1 MCIFRTRNA
10 AHGDR
15 HFSFAHFRTWGQ
27 ARLCRLRDTRCQSPC
42 ASGFATQ
49 GASPHVLRSWRQNLW
64 SIFLCCLILPL
75 LCGCRVR
82 LTSVQVAETAVLP
95 ETEALSSDGALLA
108 EDAIGQTDDN
118 SGDKLKEIIDNNGE
132 TIENPDSLR
141 KEFDENAS
149 VEITGGTDRLIH
161 QEGKGEGSFKN
172 SEDSVSNT
180 FKLKENADDSA
191 LLTVPAD
198 EAEETGVSED
208 GEEADSM
215 LEYYTVLLQDR
226 NRSLFECKRLNVYW
240 ETPQDHVTIFKTSP
254 EHSMILNAGAY
265 DVSARLMEENLTVDD
280 GWVVR
285 KNPGVIV
292 KVVPVDVLGSSVSS
306 EDAAD
311 IVLSDLRSREGWN
324 GIDAIRQER
333 VVLLSEELLSEPWLQ
348 TAAMLVLAKTA
359 NPDLYE
365 DIDLNDALRQLALEA
380 TGSVPEGVF
389 WMLGAGGRS

>member
-1 MCIFRTRNA
+1 MCIFRTRSA

-15 HFSFAHFRTWGQ
+15 PAFV
-27 ARLCRLRDTRCQSPC
+27 
-42 ASGFATQ
+42 GFATQ
-49 GASPHVLRSWRQNLW
+49 GASPHVLRPWRQNLRG
-64 SIFLCCLILPL
+64 IFICCLVLPL

-82 LTSVQVAETAVLP
+82 LTSVQIAETAILP
-95 ETEALSSDGALLA
+95 ETGELPTAGEILA
-108 EDAIGQTDDN
+108 EDAKGQTDDN
-118 SGDKLKEIIDNNGE
+118 SGDNLKENVDNNGE
-132 TIENPDSLR
+132 TIENPESLR

-161 QEGKGEGSFKN
+161 QDGEDDGSFKN
-172 SEDSVSNT
+172 SDDSISNS
-180 FKLKENADDSA
+180 FKLKENADDTA

-226 NRSLFECKRLNVYW
+226 GRSLFECKRLNVYW

-292 KVVPVDVLGSSVSS
+292 KVVPGDVLGSSVSS

-311 IVLSDLRSREGWN
+311 IVLSELRSRDGWN
-324 GIDAIRQER
+324 GIDAIRQDK

-380 TGSVPEGVF
+380 TGSVPERVF